1 LKDTT
6 VFLTGAAIGLAIAS
20 AVYGV
25 FFFVL
30 MNSPLSDPVISGVT
44 LVGIGLA
51 LGGYILRWRG
61 DRSKE
66 VFFLMGVG
74 VGIVV
79 VGFIGAG
86 AGVDPYISD

>member
-1 LKDTT
+1 MKDTMI
-6 VFLTGAAIGLAIAS
+6 FLTGAAVGLAVAS
-20 AVYGV
+20 FVYGV
-25 FFFVL
+25 FFFFV
-30 MNSPLSDPVISGVT
+30 NSPLSDPIISGVT
-44 LVGIGLA
+44 LIGIGLA
-51 LGGYILRWRG
+51 LGGYTLRWRG

-66 VFFLMGVG
+66 VYFLMGVG